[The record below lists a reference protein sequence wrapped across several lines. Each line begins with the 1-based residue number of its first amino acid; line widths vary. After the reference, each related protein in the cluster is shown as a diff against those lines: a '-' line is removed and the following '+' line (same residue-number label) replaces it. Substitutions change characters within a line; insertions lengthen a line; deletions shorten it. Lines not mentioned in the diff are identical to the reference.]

1 MARDSARIV
10 TGTMIETEIA
20 IEIEIMTKIVT
31 GIMTVTMTAIV
42 IAKLTEAMIAG
53 AGNCEGMTS
62 AGLTSIFRGGSNIG
76 RVMIAIR
83 LRAWN
88 AA

>member
-10 TGTMIETEIA
+10 TGIMIETEIA
-20 IEIEIMTKIVT
+20 LEIEIMTKIVT

-53 AGNCEGMTS
+53 AGNCAETINVDLIATS
-62 AGLTSIFRGGSNIG
+62 RAGSNIG
-76 RVMIAIR
+76 RTTIGIR
-83 LRAWN
+83 S
-88 AA
+88 